1 MVLVFSS
8 LGSFKPNLS
17 AICNSLC
24 DLNVTSAS
32 MRRLMTVNCR
42 AWFDLNGLDVQ
53 SPDEHQ
59 DCTNQTSSQ
68 FAACPLII
76 MDFFLATTL
85 VENKC

>member
-53 SPDEHQ
+53 ALMNIR
-59 DCTNQTSSQ
+59 TVQTKHLRNLQ
-68 FAACPLII
+68 HVL
-76 MDFFLATTL
+76 
-85 VENKC
+85 